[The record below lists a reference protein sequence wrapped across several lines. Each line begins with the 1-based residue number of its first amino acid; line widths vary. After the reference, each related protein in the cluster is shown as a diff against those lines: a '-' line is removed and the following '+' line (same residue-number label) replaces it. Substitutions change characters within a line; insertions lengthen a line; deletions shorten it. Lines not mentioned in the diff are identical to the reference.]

1 MKRVKINMN
10 FSKLKKQVLLK
21 GGQIL
26 DPLAKTSI
34 KNDMLIEDGKIKAIG
49 KIKSSKSLEIIDC
62 KNLILLTAFVMF
74 MFILENLAGKIKK
87 L

>member
-1 MKRVKINMN
+1 MN

-49 KIKSSKSLEIIDC
+49 KIKSSKSLKIIDLETI
-62 KNLILLTAFVMF
+62 KRLQSYLIFHYVPHKF
-74 MFILENLAGKIKK
+74 KFKQ
-87 L
+87 